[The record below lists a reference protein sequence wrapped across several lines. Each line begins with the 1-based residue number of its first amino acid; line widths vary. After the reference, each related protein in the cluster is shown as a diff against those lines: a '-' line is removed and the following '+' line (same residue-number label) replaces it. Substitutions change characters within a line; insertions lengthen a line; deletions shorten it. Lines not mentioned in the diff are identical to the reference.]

1 MMQGMKFAMA
11 AAVLLTTSACKTSHP
26 DTRAAASDTAQS
38 SLCLIDRKLPLRPA
52 PTAGIDD
59 PGNRYDT
66 DEMTAAAM
74 EHNARYDAACP
85 KSGREAP

>member
-1 MMQGMKFAMA
+1 
-11 AAVLLTTSACKTSHP
+11 
-26 DTRAAASDTAQS
+26 
-38 SLCLIDRKLPLRPA
+38 LCLIDRKLPLRPA